1 MRRIPIGALAG
12 VLACR
17 ILAHPSGVEA
27 RQNTPTDRSTFLE
40 RFLSSTDSA
49 LSSYR
54 AFRTLEAETRGGQMH
69 ARLTAWT
76 SLDPVQGFQYSI
88 VDESG
93 SAIVRQKV
101 LRAALEGERL
111 LRANGEIERGALTPG
126 NYVFSAGS
134 GSEEGLVR
142 IGIHP
147 KRPDT
152 MLVEGSILLT
162 EPDADLA
169 RIEGFLIKRPSFWTR
184 EVHVVRRYERINGI
198 RVPVSMQS
206 TARVMIAGRST
217 FSMDYEYASINGA
230 PVSKGTPQSPSI
242 INRAVQPPR

>member
-12 VLACR
+12 VLACHV
-17 ILAHPSGVEA
+17 LAHASGVEA
-27 RQNTPTDRSTFLE
+27 RQNVSTDRTTFLE
-40 RFLSSTDSA
+40 RFLSTTDPG
-49 LSSYR
+49 LTSYR
-54 AFRTLEAETRGGQMH
+54 AFRTLEAETRGGQTH

-93 SAIVRQKV
+93 SGIVRQKV

-111 LRANGEIERGALTPG
+111 LRASGEIEKGALIPS
-126 NYVFSAGS
+126 NYAFSTGS

-147 KRPDT
+147 KRTDT

-169 RIEGFLIKRPSFWTR
+169 RIEGYLIKRPSF
-184 EVHVVRRYERINGI
+184 
-198 RVPVSMQS
+198 
-206 TARVMIAGRST
+206 
-217 FSMDYEYASINGA
+217 
-230 PVSKGTPQSPSI
+230 
-242 INRAVQPPR
+242 